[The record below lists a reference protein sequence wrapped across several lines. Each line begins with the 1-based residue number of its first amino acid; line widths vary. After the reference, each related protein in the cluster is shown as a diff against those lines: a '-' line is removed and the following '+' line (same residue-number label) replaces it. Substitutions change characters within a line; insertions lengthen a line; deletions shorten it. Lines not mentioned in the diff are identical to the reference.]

1 MLGKKIKTNALAL
14 GALLHEV
21 TEDQAAVIR
30 IVRTNL
36 MELADLAEELEGK
49 LYVPIREAE
58 AKPAADIPPIGP
70 GLSRLDPR
78 KLAQGRIVV
87 MVPKGCEGDCASCAV
102 ANL

>member
-1 MLGKKIKTNALAL
+1 MLSQEIKTNAMAL

-30 IVRTNL
+30 IVRKNL
-36 MELADLAEELEGK
+36 TAVADLAEELEGR
-49 LYVPIREAE
+49 LYVPMDEM
-58 AKPAADIPPIGP
+58 KPAASIPPIGS
-70 GLSRLDPR
+70 GLSRLDPAA
-78 KLAQGRIVV
+78 LAKGRVVV